1 MRTGQTL
8 CYKTGQIMCS
18 LHYGLSHGI
27 GQAIMSSAG
36 VQYQPGEGGL
46 DPSLSLRST
55 RGAVFGGAEAL
66 WDAPDTGGLAGGMSR
81 HAMAVQSAILEIGY
95 GLESFDNGGR
105 VLKFGLK
112 LNAGEGFDI
121 GFELGR
127 RETGD
132 VPQDAVQ
139 LRGTFRF

>member
-1 MRTGQTL
+1 
-8 CYKTGQIMCS
+8 
-18 LHYGLSHGI
+18 
-27 GQAIMSSAG
+27 MSSAG

-81 HAMAVQSAILEIGY
+81 HAMAGQSAILEIGY
-95 GLESFDNGGR
+95 GLESAWREALWSPYLGLESFDNGGR
-105 VLKFGLK
+105 ALKFGLK

-127 RETGD
+127 RETDD

-139 LRGTFRF
+139 FHGTFRF